1 MMSYGS
7 ATKKALLGGAMFM
20 PMLSIA
26 MPLQAQVEESQAQ
39 VQENAPQAGS
49 GLGAIVVTARRR
61 EETLQETPISITTFD
76 ADALIDRGISNLS
89 GIGDFTP
96 NLVFDQGNGNTGGS
110 TSSQIY
116 IRGIGQPDFLF
127 TTEPGVGIYVDGVYL
142 PRSIG
147 SIMDLVDLERV
158 EILRGPQGTLFGKNS
173 VGGAIN
179 IVTRRPQPEFGGR
192 VSATYGSFNRVDIGG
207 SVNLPIVTDT
217 LLASVAFSSHD
228 KDGYVRRIND
238 GSRLGGINST
248 GLRGQLLWEA
258 APNFDILV
266 SADYTRKREDSI
278 ANTLIDVDTTGF
290 LLSLY
295 NGLVAPAIGGP
306 VYDGRFIST
315 DPFVNSGT
323 GFNQSDL
330 DLWGISS
337 TATLELGA
345 VTIKSITA
353 YREQDAIFGADSDHS
368 PIRYF
373 EQSVVDQQRQ
383 FSQEFQ
389 ISGTAIDDRLDWI
402 VGAMY
407 FHETGYDQYRI
418 VFAPGLFAALEAL
431 PPGIIPG
438 LGGVGNPVHP
448 TLDFVGN
455 LTSRI
460 NNDSYSAYGH
470 LSFDVTERLSVSGGL
485 RYTSDEKDFDARFD
499 RLEAGVT
506 THDLETGDSWN
517 AWTPRIG
524 FDYDWSDDFMTYAS
538 VARGFKS
545 GGFNGR
551 GSTDFVART
560 PFAPEFVWTYEMGFH
575 SMFADRQVIL
585 NGAAFYS
592 DYSNLQ
598 LLSITSDP
606 QGGIIALVENAGAA
620 RIMGFELELTAMPLP
635 GLRFDVGLGYL
646 DAEYT
651 QLDASVSSVALDD
664 ELVKTP
670 EWSLSLG
677 AEYSADISEDWQ
689 LTIRGDYSYRS
700 TIQHVADNNPLL
712 EQGGYGLFNAR
723 IAVGPS
729 DESWELAVFG
739 TNLSDEL
746 YITNGL
752 GQADSLGSTDVSFG
766 RPREWGVSVSARF

>member
-1 MMSYGS
+1 M
-7 ATKKALLGGAMFM
+7 LGPLAAF
-20 PMLSIA
+20 A
-26 MPLQAQVEESQAQ
+26 QPLQAQAEADGTQAQ
-39 VQENAPQAGS
+39 S
-49 GLGAIVVTARRR
+49 GFGAIVVTARRR

-76 ADALIDRGISNLS
+76 ADALVDRGISNLS

-96 NLVFDQGNGNTGGS
+96 NLVFDQGTGNTGGS

-116 IRGIGQPDFLF
+116 IRGIGQADFLF

-158 EILRGPQGTLFGKNS
+158 EVLRGPQGTLFGKNS
-173 VGGAIN
+173 VGGAVN

-192 VSATYGSFNRVDIGG
+192 VSATYGSFDRVDIGG
-207 SVNLPIVTDT
+207 SVNLPLVTDT
-217 LLASVAFSSHD
+217 LLASVAFSSRD
-228 KDGYVRRIND
+228 RDGYVRRVND
-238 GSRLGGINST
+238 GTRLGGINST
-248 GLRGQLLWEA
+248 GLRGQLLWKPS
-258 APNFDILV
+258 PNFDILV
-266 SADYTRKREDSI
+266 AADYTRKREDSI
-278 ANTLIDVDTTGF
+278 ANTLIDVDQSGS
-290 LLSLY
+290 LIGLY
-295 NGLVAPAIGGP
+295 NGLVAPALGTI
-306 VYDGRFIST
+306 YDDRFISS
-315 DPFVNSGT
+315 DPFVSFGT

-353 YREQDAIFGADSDHS
+353 YREQDAVFGADSDHS

-373 EQSVVDQQRQ
+373 EQSVLDEQEQ
-383 FSQEFQ
+383 FSQELQ

-407 FHETGYDQYRI
+407 FHESGFDQYRV
-418 VFAPGLFAALEAL
+418 VFAPGLFDALEAL

-438 LGGVGNPVHP
+438 LGGAGNPIHP
-448 TLDFVGN
+448 ALDFDGL

-470 LSFDVTERLSVSGGL
+470 FSFDITDRLSVSGGL
-485 RYTSDEKDFDARFD
+485 RYTSDEKDFDSRFD
-499 RLEAGVT
+499 RLSAGVT
-506 THDLETGDSWN
+506 THDVETGDSWN

-524 FDYDWSDDFMTYAS
+524 VEYDWSDDLMTYAS

-551 GSTDFVART
+551 PTTEFVART
-560 PFAPEFVWTYEMGFH
+560 PFAPEFVWTYELGFN
-575 SMFADRQVIL
+575 SMFADRRVIL

-606 QGGIIALVENAGAA
+606 QGGIVALVENAGKA
-620 RIMGFELELTAMPLP
+620 RIMGFELELTAMPVP
-635 GLRFDVGLGYL
+635 GLRFDAGLGYL
-646 DAEYT
+646 DAEYR
-651 QLDASVSSVALDD
+651 QLDASVNTITLSDD
-664 ELVKTP
+664 LVKTP

-677 AEYSADISEDWQ
+677 AEYTADLSDDWQ
-689 LTIRGDYSYRS
+689 LTIRGDYAYRS
-700 TIQHVADNNPLL
+700 TVQHVADNNPLL
-712 EQGGYGLFNAR
+712 EQSGYGVFNAR
-723 IAVGPS
+723 LAFGPS

-739 TNLSDEL
+739 TNIGDEL

-752 GQADSLGSTDVSFG
+752 SQADTLGTTDVSYG